1 MNNNEKHRSCILTTE
16 SRIDNKPEASCS
28 PGKALHIEC
37 TIFFNTSF
45 SFSVELSDS
54 FILLYNLEKIEDI
67 ILLAININANKC
79 QFL

>member
-1 MNNNEKHRSCILTTE
+1 MKNTKTVLTME

-37 TIFFNTSF
+37 TIFFNISF

-54 FILLYNLEKIEDI
+54 FILLYNLEK
-67 ILLAININANKC
+67 
-79 QFL
+79 